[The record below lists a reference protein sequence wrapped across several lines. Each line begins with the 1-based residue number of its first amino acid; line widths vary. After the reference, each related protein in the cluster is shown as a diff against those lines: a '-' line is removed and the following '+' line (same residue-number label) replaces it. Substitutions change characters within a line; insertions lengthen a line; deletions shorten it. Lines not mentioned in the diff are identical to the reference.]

1 MEERVGLI
9 EDRKN
14 AILELPIDDE
24 KKSELVSGI
33 DDEIS
38 QITNDLAR
46 YKSRKVMEYTTNDE
60 LVIKCRELK
69 KEIKSSD
76 YELIRTIFDTVIVD
90 GKERMWVILKATNE
104 SINEN
109 IMKQYTLVDPFLTG
123 TFKYKRPKT
132 KEVKTK
138 WNLVII

>member
-33 DDEIS
+33 DGEIS

-104 SINEN
+104 SINEDV
-109 IMKQYTLVDPFLTG
+109 IKQYTLVD
-123 TFKYKRPKT
+123 
-132 KEVKTK
+132 V
-138 WNLVII
+138 